1 MTDTPGA
8 LAHLFAELVDGPR
21 DCGSA
26 FVLNSGDAGL
36 LASLDR
42 LTAADASRSVDGGAT
57 IAAHVR
63 HVRDG
68 LALMNRWAEH
78 GGNPFADAKWDDAWK
93 TSVVDDA
100 AWQEIR
106 RGLRHEADR
115 WRVALASPPAHATAA
130 QDVDMIA
137 SVAHLAYHLG
147 AIRQIAREARGP
159 RQGTF

>member
-1 MTDTPGA
+1 MTDTPAA
-8 LAHLFAELVDGPR
+8 LVHLFAELVDGPR
-21 DCGSA
+21 DRGAA
-26 FVLNSGDAGL
+26 FVLNSGDVGL

-42 LTAADASRSVDGGAT
+42 LTAVDASHSVNGGAT
-57 IAAHVR
+57 IAAHVQ

-78 GGNPFADAKWDDAWK
+78 GGNPFADARWDDAWK
-93 TSVVDDA
+93 IATVDDA

-106 RGLRHEADR
+106 GGLRGETER
-115 WRVALASPPAHATAA
+115 WRHALASPPAHVTEA
-130 QDVDMIA
+130 QHVDLIA
-137 SVAHLAYHLG
+137 SVAHVAYHLG